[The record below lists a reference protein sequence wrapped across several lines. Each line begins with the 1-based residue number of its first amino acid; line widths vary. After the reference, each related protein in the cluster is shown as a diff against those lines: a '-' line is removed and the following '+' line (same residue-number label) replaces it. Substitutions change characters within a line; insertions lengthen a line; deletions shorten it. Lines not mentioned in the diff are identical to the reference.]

1 MEKITLN
8 INTLGEVGNYIKIP
22 MNNFFIPMDNDEVVQ
37 NEFIPDA
44 VIEGL
49 NPIEDYEKKR
59 FLPWNGITQL
69 IIRLKQSGS
78 TPLHYNDFGYS
89 YDDVFFLR
97 NSFKNSFVKLNF

>member
-69 IIRLKQSGS
+69 IIR
-78 TPLHYNDFGYS
+78 F
-89 YDDVFFLR
+89 
-97 NSFKNSFVKLNF
+97 